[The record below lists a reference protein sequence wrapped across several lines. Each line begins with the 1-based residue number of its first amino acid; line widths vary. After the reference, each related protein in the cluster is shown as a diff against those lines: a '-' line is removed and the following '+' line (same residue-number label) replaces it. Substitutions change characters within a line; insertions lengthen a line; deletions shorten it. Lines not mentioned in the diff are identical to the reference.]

1 MGTMLLLYTMYIVQ
15 LLFFLSLILNRKEI
29 KKNLTNRIGD
39 LKLQSREISNLKKR
53 IPYTVMFYAMLGKKN
68 KQTKYLQQEMVVDIL
83 AVAMY
88 IPSLQTI
95 SPLIVR
101 SLFRSY

>member
-1 MGTMLLLYTMYIVQ
+1 MFVCVYVQ
-15 LLFFLSLILNRKEI
+15 SMFIMILETAEPSNI
-29 KKNLTNRIGD
+29 QFKK
-39 LKLQSREISNLKKR
+39 KS

-88 IPSLQTI
+88 IPSL
-95 SPLIVR
+95 
-101 SLFRSY
+101 